1 MKKQTL
7 IFLLIMLVTSSYA
20 HAADSVSAKIIAL
33 EKAALEKWNSGDPSG
48 YLSLSASDV
57 VYFDPSLPQR
67 LDGIEAL
74 TKYCEP
80 VKGQIHV
87 DRYEMLH
94 PLVQSTEKMAVLTF
108 NLVSYQGE
116 KASRWNCTEVYRLED
131 DGNWKIIQSHWSTV
145 QPFANK

>member
-20 HAADSVSAKIIAL
+20 HAADSVPAKIIAL
-33 EKAALEKWNSGDPSG
+33 EKAALEKWNNGDPSG

-67 LDGIEAL
+67 LNGIEAL
-74 TKYCEP
+74 TKYYEP

-131 DGNWKIIQSHWSTV
+131 DGNWKIIQTHWSPV